1 MKMHATFG
9 AKYYTG
15 NALPSGDVCARCG
28 RDEAGMLW
36 LDCWVIS
43 ATWGV
48 PQKEAHAACS
58 KGAVEYMFLCDSCE
72 ALLEE
77 EGPF

>member
-1 MKMHATFG
+1 MSDQLQLQPTGPAQSAT
-9 AKYYTG
+9 
-15 NALPSGDVCARCG
+15 PIPQSWCACCG

-58 KGAVEYMFLCDSCE
+58 KGAVEYMFLV
-72 ALLEE
+72 
-77 EGPF
+77 